1 MKKFF
6 GKKQLLLGTLVV
18 ALGMAVY
25 LNYYFAQSPL
35 GLLDSGKQPQHN
47 DKNLGDALNVNAQ
60 TGKEDPA
67 DTPTAA
73 DYFKQAREN
82 RERSREEATQTVKDL
97 LNNVKATEEQKNA
110 VTAQVLAITKA
121 IDQESKIENLI
132 KAKGF
137 ADCVVYI
144 EDTKCSVVVSAP
156 SLTVQDTAK
165 ISQVVTAQSDIAAQN
180 INIVTVNS

>member
-25 LNYYFAQSPL
+25 LNYYFAQSPS
-35 GLLDSGKQPQHN
+35 GLLDTGTRQEQN
-47 DKNLGDALNVNAQ
+47 DDKTLGDALNVN
-60 TGKEDPA
+60 
-67 DTPTAA
+67 TAP
-73 DYFKQAREN
+73 DGDITYFEQARAS
-82 RERSREEATQTVKDL
+82 RQSAREEMTETVKEL
-97 LNNVKATEEQKNA
+97 LNSVKATEEQKA
-110 VTAQVLAITKA
+110 AATEQAIAITRA
-121 IDQESKIENLI
+121 IEQESKIESLI

-144 EDTKCSVVVSAP
+144 EGENCSVVVSAE

-165 ISQVVTAQSDIAAQN
+165 ISQTVTAQSGVLAQN
-180 INIVTVNS
+180 INIVTVK